1 MPITA
6 FVVRVPSAEGL
17 VAELRNRYDATVELG
32 VPAHISILVP
42 FMDPGQVT
50 PAVLAKAQAA
60 LREIPCFEFTLRR
73 VGRFPTTAYLAPE
86 PSAPFVTMTAALVR
100 AFPEFPPY
108 GGEHAD
114 VIPHLTVAHG
124 DAEDAISA
132 VLDLEERLCAHGH
145 VEATCASV
153 VLLENSTGQWV
164 ELHVFELPKAPKSS
178 A

>member
-6 FVVRVPSAEGL
+6 FAVQVPSAESL
-17 VAELRNRYDATVELG
+17 VAALRARFDPTVKMG

-42 FMDPGQVT
+42 FMEPACVT
-50 PAVLAKAQAA
+50 PAVLTKAQEA
-60 LREIPCFEFTLRR
+60 LKEVSSFKFTLSR

-86 PSAPFVTMTAALVR
+86 PAGPFIAMTTALVR

-108 GGEHAD
+108 CGEHAE

-124 DAEDAISA
+124 DAESA
-132 VLDLEERLCAHGH
+132 DLAALELEARLREAGH
-145 VEATCASV
+145 VNATCASV
-153 VLLENSTGQWV
+153 VLLENSTGLWK
-164 ELHVFELPKAPKSS
+164 ELHVFELPNTAIPP